1 MRKIYQARLKAH
13 ETKTD
18 HSSRKGNRER
28 EGGRERS
35 GLEAHSWPASFESRY
50 KFA

>member
-18 HSSRKGNRER
+18 HSSREGNREM
-28 EGGRERS
+28 EGERER
-35 GLEAHSWPASFESRY
+35 ER
-50 KFA
+50 